1 MFKVKNKDTRATSRT
16 CSKVSI
22 VNFRVS
28 FSKVLHCLKKSYEE
42 SHYHHNIFNPFM
54 YNVGKWPNFKNLV
67 VFTTQEFQSMLD
79 HFSTLCMKGLRRCKG
94 VGKNWDLGFLP

>member
-1 MFKVKNKDTRATSRT
+1 
-16 CSKVSI
+16 
-22 VNFRVS
+22 
-28 FSKVLHCLKKSYEE
+28 
-42 SHYHHNIFNPFM
+42 M